1 MSLSAFDRLSADIL
15 SFLES
20 YIKNRGNLK
29 EMERESGASYQLL
42 RSQLNVLIGEWGF
55 EGGAEDEDEPERLAD
70 KRLQTLARLGR
81 GEREPQAAVAVLQKL
96 Q

>member
-20 YIKNRGNLK
+20 YINNRGNLK

-42 RSQLNVLIGEWGF
+42 RSQLNVVHP
-55 EGGAEDEDEPERLAD
+55 DEVMIKLEEPR
-70 KRLQTLARLGR
+70 R
-81 GEREPQAAVAVLQKL
+81 
-96 Q
+96 